1 MFLCHLIKMLHEEKK
16 VFAPRSLFNYL
27 CTCFYNYICTCHVIN
42 FAQADN
48 LHFKFFFGF
57 LSHILVKKIV
67 CCLLW
72 QNIKVGCF
80 QRFCFKGLAHLNC
93 LLCIADASVFFYFSG
108 EFPKR
113 TKKIICIHVHFIYR
127 NKTLT
132 CIRTVDIALFITH
145 SGHEWSLFCVS

>member
-72 QNIKVGCF
+72 WNIKRGCF
-80 QRFCFKGLAHLNC
+80 QKPRFKGLAHFKC
-93 LLCIADASVFFYFSG
+93 LWYKAVSVFFYSSG
-108 EFPKR
+108 KFLKCI
-113 TKKIICIHVHFIYR
+113 KKIFIDVCFIYR
-127 NKTLT
+127 SKLLT
-132 CIRTVDIALFITH
+132 TTSAVDR
-145 SGHEWSLFCVS
+145 GHE